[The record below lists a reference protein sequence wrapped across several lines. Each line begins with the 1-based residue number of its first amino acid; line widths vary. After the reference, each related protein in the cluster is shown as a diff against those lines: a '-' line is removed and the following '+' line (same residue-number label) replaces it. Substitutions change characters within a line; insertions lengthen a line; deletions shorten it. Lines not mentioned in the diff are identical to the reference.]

1 MFNPSK
7 TLTYGPQI
15 NTLPMRCDSS
25 ATSTKSLSAGIKSSL
40 TSVSKHKLP
49 SGVLQLVKVAGL
61 EMLNPT
67 APLCGS
73 FGALPVNNYQTF
85 THFNC
90 ELQAFA
96 FPLWTAVELCA
107 NTIQVLPLT
116 QCWFILYNTGFYFLF
131 FFFNMHSKEAC
142 KAVNIFTDTME
153 TNTNTG
159 VGGTLPNTFLC
170 C

>member
-25 ATSTKSLSAGIKSSL
+25 ATSSKSLSAGIKSSL

-73 FGALPVNNYQTF
+73 CGALPVNNYETF

-96 FPLWTAVELCA
+96 LPLWTAVVLCA
-107 NTIQVLPLT
+107 NSIQVLPLT
-116 QCWFILYNTGFYFLF
+116 HCWFRLFSFFLF
-131 FFFNMHSKEAC
+131 FLNIRSKEAC

-159 VGGTLPNTFLC
+159 VGGTLPNTFMWC
-170 C
+170 

>member
-131 FFFNMHSKEAC
+131 FFFNMRSKEAC